1 MRNMWMILACGILLS
16 VSFSAYARDQFEGK
30 WTVTVT
36 SDDGGKPH
44 EDTLIFKNGKLT
56 SQSAKAHGFADGEY
70 EADTRGGQ
78 SATFTA
84 TAKSEKEGSMKWTGT
99 MAATSL
105 QGTFTWTKADG
116 STESFSY
123 SGMRAE
129 K

>member
-1 MRNMWMILACGILLS
+1 MRNILFVLACGILLS
-16 VSFSAYARDQFEGK
+16 GSVTQAARDQFEGTWK
-30 WTVTVT
+30 ITVT

-44 EDTLIFKNGKLT
+44 DDTLTFKVGKLIFE
-56 SQSAKAHGFADGEY
+56 SGKAKGFAEADY

-84 TAKSEKEGSMKWTGT
+84 TSKSTKEGTIKWTGT
-99 MAATSL
+99 MAATQI
-105 QGTFTWTKADG
+105 QGTFSWTKADG
-116 STESFSY
+116 STENFSF

>member
-1 MRNMWMILACGILLS
+1 MRNILLIVVCGVLLS
-16 VSFSAYARDQFEGK
+16 VSQVAMARDQFEGK
-30 WTVTVT
+30 WTITVT

-44 EDTLIFKNGKLT
+44 EDTLIFKNGKLI
-56 SQSAKAHGFADGEY
+56 SQSAKAHGFAEADY
-70 EADTRGGQ
+70 EADVRGGQ

-84 TAKSEKEGSMKWTGT
+84 TAKSTREGSMKWTGT

-105 QGTFTWTKADG
+105 QGTFMWTKADG
-116 STESFSY
+116 SSESFSY